1 MKILV
6 IEDNESVCSMLEM
19 FFLKEGYEGKFIH
32 NGKEALEFFLENQNW
47 DTIIIDW
54 MLPGMEGVT

>member
-19 FFLKEGYEGKFIH
+19 FLRKKG
-32 NGKEALEFFLENQNW
+32 FLENS
-47 DTIIIDW
+47 
-54 MLPGMEGVT
+54 